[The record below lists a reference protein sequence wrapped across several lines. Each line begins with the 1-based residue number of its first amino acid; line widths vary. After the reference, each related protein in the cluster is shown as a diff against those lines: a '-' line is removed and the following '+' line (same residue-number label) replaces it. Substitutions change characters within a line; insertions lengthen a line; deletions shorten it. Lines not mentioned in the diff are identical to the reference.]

1 MFIGFEARTWNLDLK
16 KKIKKKSTR
25 YCMRVLCVEHCVWNI
40 VCGNLNDEDK
50 FV

>member
-25 YCMRVLCVEHCVWNI
+25 YCMRGLYYI